1 MATTDIDICSR
12 ALVLIGATPI
22 TSFAD
27 GTTEATVA
35 VNLYEDTVRDLLSR
49 YRWRFAAG
57 QAQLAR
63 RTTAPEAKWDAAYQ
77 LPAEM
82 LLLHDVT
89 VNGRS
94 IDYDRYQNLVY
105 CDADE
110 TDEVVADYTFRAIED
125 LWPPYFTTAVELT
138 LASIF
143 AYSVANQIQTA
154 DYMEKKA
161 LRQSLSLVISTHN
174 PRPPSGSIFRGL
186 RLLVGLF
193 ANGHYQAGSNELLVG

>member
-1 MATTDIDICSR
+1 MATSDIDICAR
-12 ALVLIGATPI
+12 ALVMIGAAPI

-35 VNLYEDTVRDLLSR
+35 ANLYEDTVRDLISR

-57 QAQLAR
+57 QAQLSR
-63 RTTAPEAKWDAAYQ
+63 RTDAPDAKWDAAYQ
-77 LPAEM
+77 LPADL

-89 VNGRS
+89 VNGNV
-94 IDYDRYQNLVY
+94 IEYDRYQDMIY
-105 CDADE
+105 CDADAA
-110 TDEVVADYTFRAIED
+110 DLVYADYTFRAVED

-143 AYSVANQIQTA
+143 AYAVANQIQTA

-161 LRQSLSLVISTHN
+161 LRQLALGRNIDSQAQTSQRFDLSRFEKARRTI
-174 PRPPSGSIFRGL
+174 R
-186 RLLVGLF
+186 
-193 ANGHYQAGSNELLVG
+193 